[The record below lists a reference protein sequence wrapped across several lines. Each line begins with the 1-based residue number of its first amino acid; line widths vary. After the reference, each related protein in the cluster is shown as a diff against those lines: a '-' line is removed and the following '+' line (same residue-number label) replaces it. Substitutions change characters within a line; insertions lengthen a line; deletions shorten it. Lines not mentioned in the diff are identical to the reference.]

1 LLDRLKLILQD
12 PPPTMAFE
20 VSESGISAA
29 RIGAKTELEFRPLK
43 AGTVTAS
50 PMRENILDADDFSAA
65 VRSLA
70 ALLPRKRRDV
80 ALILPDYS
88 TRIAVLDFDSF
99 PSDSAEQLSLL
110 RFRLKRAVPFD
121 VESAAISYFAQ
132 PAANKRVEVVA
143 AVAPLEIV
151 ARYEA
156 PFRAAGMSPG
166 LVTTSSLATLD
177 LLPAGGLT
185 LLAKVAGKTLSVMVL
200 GKTGLRLARC
210 MELTSSSLDEI
221 AAVLIPTM
229 VYTED
234 NLGGKA
240 EALALCGFGSRADEA
255 SRRFEAELGVDVTLV
270 RSPLATP
277 GEANA
282 GLLGYLRSVARDN

>member
-1 LLDRLKLILQD
+1 
-12 PPPTMAFE
+12 M
-20 VSESGISAA
+20 
-29 RIGAKTELEFRPLK
+29 
-43 AGTVTAS
+43 AS

-65 VRSLA
+65 IRSLA

-99 PSDSAEQLSLL
+99 PSGAEEQLSLL
-110 RFRLKRAVPFD
+110 RFRMKRAVPFD

-185 LLAKVAGKTLSVMVL
+185 LLAKVSGKTLSVMVL

-210 MELTSSSLDEI
+210 MELTSSSLDEV

-234 NLGGKA
+234 NFGGKA

-255 SRRFEAELGVDVTLV
+255 SRRFEAELGLDVTLV
-270 RSPLATP
+270 RSPLGTP

-282 GLLGYLRSVARDN
+282 GLLGYLHSVARDN

>member
-1 LLDRLKLILQD
+1 
-12 PPPTMAFE
+12 MAFE

-50 PMRENILDADDFSAA
+50 PIRENILDADDFSAA

-70 ALLPRKRRDV
+70 ALLPRKRNDV

-132 PAANKRVEVVA
+132 PLPSKRVEVVA

-166 LVTTSSLATLD
+166 LVTTSSLATVD

-234 NLGGKA
+234 NFGGKA
-240 EALALCGFGSRADEA
+240 EALALCGFGPRADEA

-270 RSPLATP
+270 RSPLGTP

-282 GLLGYLRSVARDN
+282 GLLGYLHSVARDN